1 VKILLSKFQDVFS
14 RTDIMKHRTVYF
26 FLMLNILFI
35 TEAFAQTVIKGEVR
49 DLADNSLMEN
59 VNVKNIYTQEGLTLK
74 ANGLFSIQVK
84 KGELIEFSKVGYQ
97 TVRVRIVSEK
107 EPEYYKI
114 VLSKTPIELREVD
127 IRGKP
132 LDFKKDSV
140 RFRKTYDIVMRKDRK
155 DDVDMRSMPLAMLS
169 KKNRQ
174 EWAFQEMYEQWE
186 QEKYIDFVFN
196 DKLVHRITYLEKEEL
211 QTFMKLYRPRY
222 DFVRNVSEYEYLDY
236 IKSCY
241 YHFKKSK

>member
-1 VKILLSKFQDVFS
+1 M
-14 RTDIMKHRTVYF
+14 MKHILYIIALF
-26 FLMLNILFI
+26 FLFI
-35 TEAFAQTVIKGEVR
+35 AKSEAQTIIKGEVK
-49 DLADNSLMEN
+49 DLETNSYMDN
-59 VNVKNIYTQEGLTLK
+59 VNLKNVYTQQGLTIK
-74 ANGLFSIQVK
+74 ADGKFSIAVK

-97 TVRVRIVSEK
+97 TVRIRILSEK

-114 VLSKTPIELREVD
+114 VMNKAPIELREVD

-132 LDFKKDSV
+132 LDYKKDSI
-140 RFRKTYDIVMRKDRK
+140 RYRKTYDIVMRKEHK

-196 DKLVHRITYLEKEEL
+196 DKLVSRITYLQDEEL
-211 QTFMKLYRPRY
+211 KTFMRLYRPRY

-241 YHFKKSK
+241 YHFKQSKN